1 VKIASDVQNSVAI
14 MQPTYLPWAGYFSL
28 INMVDTFVIY
38 DDVQFDKR
46 SWQQRN
52 KIKTLTGPQWLSISV
67 DSKGKYKQKINEVSI
82 SQQSHDYKTHIR
94 ALHQNYSKAPFF
106 KDHSDAIFK
115 CLGAYTSLLAELNTS
130 LIGLI
135 CQILGIN
142 TKLVRSSDLGIG
154 GVKEARLIN
163 ICKHLAGTQYI
174 SPQGSKAYL
183 NESDAFCGSSVE
195 LVYQVFDHP
204 EYPQI
209 HGEFIPYMSI
219 LDMLFNCGSEKTLE
233 LIKVAS
239 SLELNK
245 PNLLVG

>member
-1 VKIASDVQNSVAI
+1 MANNVKNSIAI

-52 KIKTLTGPQWLSISV
+52 KIKTTTGSQWLSVSV
-67 DSKGKYKQKINEVSI
+67 DSKGKYNQKINEVLI
-82 SQQSHDYKTHIR
+82 SQQSHDCKTHIR
-94 ALHQNYSKAPFF
+94 ALHLNYSKAPFF
-106 KDHSDAIFK
+106 KDYSDDIFK
-115 CLGAYTSLLAELNTS
+115 CIEANTGLLVELNTS
-130 LIGLI
+130 LILLI

-142 TKLVRSSDLGIG
+142 TNFIRSSDLGIG
-154 GVKEARLIN
+154 GLKEARLVD

-183 NESDAFCGSSVE
+183 SESDAFCSGSVE

-209 HGEFIPYMSI
+209 NGEFIPYMSI

-245 PNLLVG
+245 SNLLVG